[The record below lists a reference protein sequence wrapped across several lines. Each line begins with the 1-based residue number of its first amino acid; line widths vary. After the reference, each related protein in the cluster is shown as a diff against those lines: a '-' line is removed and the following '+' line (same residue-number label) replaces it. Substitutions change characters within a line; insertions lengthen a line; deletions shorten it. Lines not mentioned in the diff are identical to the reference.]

1 MENGGKWALSTIID
15 KLTNI
20 IGRSMFFLMVSL
32 VGLNV
37 ISFWFSGRR
46 YGQLEELVVSCLVWV
61 TFISLGQHYR
71 DKECIRAD
79 FLLTAIPPKAQKIVE
94 IITDVAS
101 LIIGAVIL
109 YFALKLMLR
118 STNKYTGVL
127 KICYFWI
134 DMGLA
139 LGFLSLVCTI
149 VHKYIPNKNNT
160 ALPEKEAE

>member
-20 IGRSMFFLMVSL
+20 IGGSMFFLMVSL

-118 STNKYTGVL
+118 STIIFHKSSSRIPFQPRRRGCSMSLGTYRLCHLHAKGV
-127 KICYFWI
+127 
-134 DMGLA
+134 
-139 LGFLSLVCTI
+139 FLSGF
-149 VHKYIPNKNNT
+149 
-160 ALPEKEAE
+160 